1 MSDRAIDLAHGIE
14 TVFRRIES
22 TTMAGV
28 PILNPAL
35 SVRVIGMRPFEAE
48 WLCVLTTPWFMNLM
62 LLPDVPGESTPA
74 AGTKSTVTFPA
85 GRFEF
90 IQGHGGDIGAYRSC
104 SLFSPMFEFADQEA
118 AEATAREILALV
130 TEEHENDA
138 EDRDM
143 VAIWE
148 GRLPDPP
155 APAEA
160 PPVLSRR
167 RLFGLGDRGTAD
179 S

>member
-1 MSDRAIDLAHGIE
+1 MSERPVDLAHGIE
-14 TVFRRIES
+14 AVFRRIES

-35 SVRVIGMRPFEAE
+35 RVRVIGMRPFGEE
-48 WLCVLTTPWFMNLM
+48 WLCVLVTPWFMNLM
-62 LLPDVPGESTPA
+62 LLGSAEATKAPA
-74 AGTKSTVTFPA
+74 AGTKSFVAFPA

-90 IQGHGGDIGAYRSC
+90 IQGHDDDLGPYRSC
-104 SLFSPMFEFADQEA
+104 SLFSPMFEFGNQDD

-130 TEEHENDA
+130 TEEQEDET

-143 VAIWE
+143 IAIWE

-155 APAEA
+155 APAGEPKA
-160 PPVLSRR
+160 LSRR
-167 RLFGLGDRGTAD
+167 RLFGLGGRETNDP
-179 S
+179 